1 MKRTKRLVVGIVVAG
16 IIAFQGGSIARAHNA
31 GHVFLPSGEC
41 QDVGAGNAPTPA
53 GGENDHVIE
62 NNPQVRSDGKIDQ
75 NPDIP
80 GAQIGASNAGER
92 GNSAVVREECR

>member
-1 MKRTKRLVVGIVVAG
+1 MRRTKQLIVGFAVAG
-16 IIAFQGGSIARAHNA
+16 ILAFQGGSVARAHNA

-53 GGENDHVIE
+53 GGENQRVIE
-62 NNPQVRSDGKIDQ
+62 KNPQVRSDGKIDQ

-92 GNSAVVREECR
+92 GNSEVEREECP